1 MGSQWTLWREMVL
14 VALRSIKGQALRT
27 TLTVAIIA
35 IGIMALIAMVT
46 ATESLQA
53 SVREEFSSLGTQN
66 FTVDQ
71 NRSGGMFNGRR
82 ALASGPI
89 TYREAMRF
97 QRERPADFEVT
108 VSVFGS
114 STVTAGR
121 NSRRTNPNVSLQGV
135 DDQFLEVSGLSLADG
150 RNMTLGEVELGTP
163 VAIVGQSVVDK
174 LFESWE
180 SPVGQQILVGTQK
193 YTIAGVLASRGT
205 SFGMSQDNQL
215 LVPIP
220 CVRRQFSDQGRSYRM
235 TCTVNE
241 AEGLDRAV
249 DLATGL
255 MRQIRQD
262 APGKPNSFRIRQ
274 SNRLVE
280 TLMEATQGITI
291 AAAFIGLITLLG
303 AGIGLMN
310 IMLVSVSER
319 TREIGTRKSL
329 GASSQAIRTQ
339 FLVEVMV
346 IGQLGGAV
354 GIVLGLLVGNLI
366 AGYFD
371 TAFLIPWGWVTTGV
385 LLCLGTSL
393 ASGYYPARMAANLDP
408 IVALGRE

>member
-262 APGKPNSFRIRQ
+262 VPGKPNSFRIRQ

-346 IGQLGGAV
+346 IGQLGGVV

-371 TAFLIPWGWVTTGV
+371 TAFLIPWGWVITGV

>member
-1 MGSQWTLWREMVL
+1 
-14 VALRSIKGQALRT
+14 
-27 TLTVAIIA
+27 
-35 IGIMALIAMVT
+35 
-46 ATESLQA
+46 
-53 SVREEFSSLGTQN
+53 
-66 FTVDQ
+66 
-71 NRSGGMFNGRR
+71 
-82 ALASGPI
+82 
-89 TYREAMRF
+89 
-97 QRERPADFEVT
+97 
-108 VSVFGS
+108 
-114 STVTAGR
+114 
-121 NSRRTNPNVSLQGV
+121 
-135 DDQFLEVSGLSLADG
+135 
-150 RNMTLGEVELGTP
+150 
-163 VAIVGQSVVDK
+163 
-174 LFESWE
+174 
-180 SPVGQQILVGTQK
+180 
-193 YTIAGVLASRGT
+193 
-205 SFGMSQDNQL
+205 
-215 LVPIP
+215 
-220 CVRRQFSDQGRSYRM
+220 M

-346 IGQLGGAV
+346 IGQLGGVV
-354 GIVLGLLVGNLI
+354 GIVMAVKVMNKRRNTVSSHRFATLEGGDRQRLRTP
-366 AGYFD
+366 AD
-371 TAFLIPWGWVTTGV
+371 AF
-385 LLCLGTSL
+385 
-393 ASGYYPARMAANLDP
+393 
-408 IVALGRE
+408 

>member
-135 DDQFLEVSGLSLADG
+135 DDQFLDVSGLSLADG

-346 IGQLGGAV
+346 IGQLGGGV

-371 TAFLIPWGWVTTGV
+371 TAFLIPWGWVITGV

>member
-193 YTIAGVLASRGT
+193 YTIAGVLTSRGT

-346 IGQLGGAV
+346 IGQLGGVV

-371 TAFLIPWGWVTTGV
+371 TAFLIPWGWVITGV

>member
-135 DDQFLEVSGLSLADG
+135 DDQFLDVSGLSLADG

-255 MRQIRQD
+255 MRQ
-262 APGKPNSFRIRQ
+262 
-274 SNRLVE
+274 
-280 TLMEATQGITI
+280 T
-291 AAAFIGLITLLG
+291 
-303 AGIGLMN
+303 
-310 IMLVSVSER
+310 
-319 TREIGTRKSL
+319 
-329 GASSQAIRTQ
+329 
-339 FLVEVMV
+339 
-346 IGQLGGAV
+346 
-354 GIVLGLLVGNLI
+354 
-366 AGYFD
+366 
-371 TAFLIPWGWVTTGV
+371 
-385 LLCLGTSL
+385 
-393 ASGYYPARMAANLDP
+393 
-408 IVALGRE
+408 

>member
-346 IGQLGGAV
+346 IGQLGGGV

-371 TAFLIPWGWVTTGV
+371 TAFLIPWVWVTTGV

>member
-1 MGSQWTLWREMVL
+1 MSSQWTLWREMVL

-220 CVRRQFSDQGRSYRM
+220 CVRRQFSDQGRSYCM

-346 IGQLGGAV
+346 IGQLGGVV

-371 TAFLIPWGWVTTGV
+371 TAFLIPWVWVTTGV

>member
-366 AGYFD
+366 AGYFE
-371 TAFLIPWGWVTTGV
+371 TTFLIPMGMGHNGRLAVPRNKSG
-385 LLCLGTSL
+385 LGILSSTH
-393 ASGYYPARMAANLDP
+393 
-408 IVALGRE
+408 GRQPRPHRCPRT

>member
-346 IGQLGGAV
+346 IGQLGGVV

-371 TAFLIPWGWVTTGV
+371 TAFLIPWVWVTTGV